1 MDVAYDS
8 VGNDTMGRTITSTKR
23 HGTIIAF
30 GQSSGPYADFKITDL
45 AKGSYYLSRPTL
57 FHFAADRA
65 WLEMA
70 SAKLFEMVS
79 NGKIKISINQ
89 RFPLEEVA
97 KAHEALSGRFT
108 TGCTILTP

>member
-1 MDVAYDS
+1 
-8 VGNDTMGRTITSTKR
+8 
-23 HGTIIAF
+23 
-30 GQSSGPYADFKITDL
+30 
-45 AKGSYYLSRPTL
+45 
-57 FHFAADRA
+57 
-65 WLEMA
+65 MA